1 MENQDTE
8 QIALSNS
15 SDMGSLLEFKQTVL
29 ELDSDLN
36 STISTMS
43 PDTSVTQESEYLDDQ
58 FEGTL
63 IFIKQ
68 KKKRHISP

>member
-1 MENQDTE
+1 MENRDKE
-8 QIALSNS
+8 QTALSNS
-15 SDMGSLLEFKQTVL
+15 SDMGSLLKFKQTVL
-29 ELDSDLN
+29 EVDSDLN

-58 FEGTL
+58 YEGT
-63 IFIKQ
+63 FYKT